1 MDDKEIKVKV
11 KKQIKPKKSDVE
23 AARQFLQSV
32 GGVFAMQANMVRESL
47 KQKGCDIVPAFYYP
61 DRGNAIYMGLKLILP
76 SEKDAR
82 YMYRCFEIASRG
94 GNSAAENSGKSKE
107 D

>member
-11 KKQIKPKKSDVE
+11 KKQIKPKKSDIE
-23 AARQFLQSV
+23 AAKQFLQSV
-32 GGVFAMQANMVRESL
+32 GGVFSMQASMIRESL

-61 DRGNAIYMGLKLILP
+61 DKGNAIYMGLKLILP
-76 SEKDAR
+76 TEKDAR
-82 YMYRCFEIASRG
+82 YMYRCFEVAIG
-94 GNSAAENSGKSKE
+94 DKDAESVRKSKK